1 MTRRILI
8 ALFVV
13 TLAVPCAALAQSA
26 LFVVRHAERADAGMA
41 TVSDPDLSAGGR
53 ARAEALASMLK
64 EARITAIYVTEFKR
78 TRQTAEP
85 LAKAMGLEPIVISSK
100 DTPGLV
106 ARVKASPGNALI
118 VGHSNTVPEIVEA
131 LGGDP
136 VTIAESDYD
145 NLFIVTAAGSLRLH
159 YR

>member
-1 MTRRILI
+1 
-8 ALFVV
+8 V
-13 TLAVPCAALAQSA
+13 
-26 LFVVRHAERADAGMA
+26 FVVRHAERADAGMA
-41 TVSDPDLSAGGR
+41 TASDPDLSAAGR

-64 EARITAIYVTEFKR
+64 DARITAIYVTEFKR

-106 ARVKASPGNALI
+106 ARVKASSGNALI
-118 VGHSNTVPEIVEA
+118 VGHSNTVPEIVKA

-145 NLFIVTAAGSLRLH
+145 NLFIVAAAGSLRLH